1 MTRGRSGTGP
11 AWSELL
17 LTPKVPCPLHA
28 CLSLWLLGIALWWEA
43 LVLMAND
50 SQVPAIMGP
59 CQLAVFPG
67 VGAFYV

>member
-1 MTRGRSGTGP
+1 MTRGRSRTGP
-11 AWSELL
+11 ACSESL
-17 LTPKVPCPLHA
+17 LTPRASWPLHA
-28 CLSLWLLGIALWWEA
+28 CLPLWLLGIVAREA

-50 SQVPAIMGP
+50 SQVPAIMGS